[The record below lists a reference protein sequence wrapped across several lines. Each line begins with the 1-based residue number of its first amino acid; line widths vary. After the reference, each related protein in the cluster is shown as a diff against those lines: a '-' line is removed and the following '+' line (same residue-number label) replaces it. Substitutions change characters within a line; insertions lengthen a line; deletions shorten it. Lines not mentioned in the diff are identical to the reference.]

1 MMKEA
6 AISPGQL
13 LAYSVK
19 NFSRPTGIVIRFCE
33 LMKVRA

>member
-6 AISPGQL
+6 AISPGQV

-19 NFSRPTGIVIRFCE
+19 NFWRPTGIVSDCSRSE
-33 LMKVRA
+33 V